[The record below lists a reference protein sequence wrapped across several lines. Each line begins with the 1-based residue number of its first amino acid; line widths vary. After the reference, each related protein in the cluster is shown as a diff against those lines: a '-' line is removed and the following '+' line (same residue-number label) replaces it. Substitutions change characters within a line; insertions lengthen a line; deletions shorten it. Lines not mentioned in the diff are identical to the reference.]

1 MLEFLVFLFAE
12 SDGSQWLSDGRW
24 GYVGRREAVV
34 IMEDCSVNELKTNKI
49 QFGRI
54 RMLSVIRQD

>member
-12 SDGSQWLSDGRW
+12 SDGSQWLLDGRW
-24 GYVGRREAVV
+24 GYVGRRETVV

-49 QFGRI
+49 QFRMI
-54 RMLSVIRQD
+54 HMLSVIRQD

>member
-1 MLEFLVFLFAE
+1 M
-12 SDGSQWLSDGRW
+12 
-24 GYVGRREAVV
+24 GRRETVV

>member
-1 MLEFLVFLFAE
+1 M
-12 SDGSQWLSDGRW
+12 
-24 GYVGRREAVV
+24 GRRKTAV
-34 IMEDCSVNELKTNKI
+34 IMEDCSVNELKTDKI